1 MRHVFHVCFF
11 AIFSVV
17 DSACHYV
24 FNALPPLGAV
34 TGVVNRVMVPPPF
47 FGDLDVGGGDVM

>member
-1 MRHVFHVCFF
+1 MFF
-11 AIFSVV
+11 SIFSVV
-17 DSACHYV
+17 DSA
-24 FNALPPLGAV
+24 FAITFSNALPPLGAV